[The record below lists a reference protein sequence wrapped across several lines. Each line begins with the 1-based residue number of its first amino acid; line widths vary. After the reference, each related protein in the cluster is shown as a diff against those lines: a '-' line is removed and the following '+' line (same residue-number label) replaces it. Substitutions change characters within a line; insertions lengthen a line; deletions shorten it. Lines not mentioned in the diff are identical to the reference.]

1 MGIPTL
7 IKTLPASGSTELAF
21 VDGAASVTFDSTYD
35 EYMFVFTDIHPENDS
50 VYFEF
55 QVNSTNDAGG
65 DYDTSLI
72 TSTHV
77 TAEHEE
83 DNSGTPF
90 VDVWTAGDLAQ
101 SANDQRLTDTVGNGA
116 DESCAGIMHLFSPSS
131 TTYIKHFY
139 ARVQQYHAGNR
150 SICSHVAGY
159 INDASY
165 AIDEIQFKFSGGN
178 IDDGVIQMYG
188 IA

>member
-1 MGIPTL
+1 MAMTL
-7 IKTLPASGSTELAF
+7 ITTNTSSDAASSTFSSSIDNTYKLYIFKFYNMNPAS
-21 VDGAASVTFDSTYD
+21 D
-35 EYMFVFTDIHPENDS
+35 N

-55 QVNSTNDAGG
+55 QVNATDDAGG
-65 DYDTSLI
+65 GYDTSLI

-90 VDVWTAGDLAQ
+90 VDAWTAGDLAQ